1 MNIQPGDEVDELE
14 EIEALLRILTLRVTP
29 IRDTR
34 GQIARNES
42 DEENPPFCPYGIG
55 DQVRLRL
62 RGNRYA
68 IGTVERIT
76 AAYLHIRVPEQI
88 ALIKRVPQN
97 VVFVPP
103 LQHV

>member
-14 EIEALLRILTLRVTP
+14 EIEALLCILTLRVTQ

-34 GQIARNES
+34 RQNARNES
-42 DEENPPFCPYGIG
+42 NGENPPFRPYRIG
-55 DQVRLRL
+55 DQVRLHL

-68 IGTVERIT
+68 IGTVTRIT
-76 AAYLHIRVPEQI
+76 AAYLHIRVPEQN
-88 ALIKRVPQN
+88 ALIKRVPHK

-103 LQHV
+103 PQHV